1 MSALS
6 TEQVKKIAKLARI
19 RLSDE
24 EVVHYGKEIS
34 GILSWIEMLQEVNT
48 DKVPRMSSVSS
59 IGLSLRSD
67 EVTDGDIQECILKNA
82 PKNAFGCFEVPKVV
96 E

>member
-1 MSALS
+1 MSLT
-6 TEQVKKIAKLARI
+6 TEQVKKISSLARI
-19 RLSDE
+19 RLNDE
-24 EVVHYGKEIS
+24 EVEHYRQEIS

-59 IGLSLRSD
+59 ISLPTRKD
-67 EVTDGDIQECILKNA
+67 EVTDGNIQADILKNA
-82 PKNAFGCFEVPKVV
+82 PKSAFGCFEVPKVV

>member
-1 MSALS
+1 MSLTTA
-6 TEQVKKIAKLARI
+6 QVKKIAKLARI

-34 GILSWIEMLQEVNT
+34 GILNWIEMLQEVNT

-59 IGLSLRSD
+59 IGLSLRKD
-67 EVTDGDIQECILKNA
+67 EVTDGNIQADILKNA
-82 PKNAFGCFEVPKVV
+82 PKSAFGCFEVPKVV